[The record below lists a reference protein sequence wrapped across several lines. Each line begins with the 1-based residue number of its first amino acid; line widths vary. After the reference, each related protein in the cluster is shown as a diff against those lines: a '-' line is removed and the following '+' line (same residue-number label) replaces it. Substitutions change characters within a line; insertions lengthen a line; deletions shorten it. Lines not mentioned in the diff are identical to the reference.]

1 MSSRLPYGIRTQSG
15 AASFKREVEQ
25 SLAPWRE
32 MIARDDARV
41 VRSIHCPQ
49 VPNAAD
55 GFSPI
60 VLYQIAVRDTG
71 KVVQVSIQGKH
82 NPLPNPVSAWNE
94 TRAQSRKRKGDGA
107 SSAASG
113 SRSAGAGRSRT
124 DSSEGKMAAAK
135 RRLQMINDEED
146 AREAEAC
153 HDENADGRPEL
164 RQDDECD
171 EEELSQRKRVALQ
184 GAYAKEGQPYADDQQ
199 YYDGYDYDEAAQ
211 AEEEDIPADVIAHVS
226 LHPPT
231 PQKKPSKPSSRLP
244 GPPRYSARRST
255 SLAAQGLAPQYGLND
270 LREPDGSIRYF
281 PSTAANSEAGESC
294 GGETVYSNVTYTQQN
309 PQQRGLRR
317 SSRLA
322 SLPPGSLD
330 EEGRHHQEQV
340 RATAHRLAEVELH
353 PLVEMQEQ
361 QQNGIDA
368 EENEDVDM
376 SSMILDYEDE
386 EETRLAH
393 EQMRRE
399 GQRRILTEQEVAR
412 RCPPLYT

>member
-1 MSSRLPYGIRTQSG
+1 
-15 AASFKREVEQ
+15 
-25 SLAPWRE
+25 
-32 MIARDDARV
+32 
-41 VRSIHCPQ
+41 
-49 VPNAAD
+49 
-55 GFSPI
+55 
-60 VLYQIAVRDTG
+60 
-71 KVVQVSIQGKH
+71 
-82 NPLPNPVSAWNE
+82 
-94 TRAQSRKRKGDGA
+94 
-107 SSAASG
+107 
-113 SRSAGAGRSRT
+113 
-124 DSSEGKMAAAK
+124 MAAAK

-153 HDENADGRPEL
+153 HDEFADGRSEL
-164 RQDDECD
+164 RYDDECD
-171 EEELSQRKRVALQ
+171 EEEMRQRKRVALQ
-184 GAYAKEGQPYADDQQ
+184 GAYAKEGQQYADDQQ

-294 GGETVYSNVTYTQQN
+294 SGETVQSNVTYTQQN
-309 PQQRGLRR
+309 HQQRGLRR

-322 SLPPGSLD
+322 SLAPGALD
-330 EEGRHHQEQV
+330 EEVRQHQEQI
-340 RATAHRLAEVELH
+340 RATAHRLAGVELH
-353 PLVEMQEQ
+353 PSAEGEEQ
-361 QQNGIDA
+361 QQQQEGMEA
-368 EENEDVDM
+368 GENEDVDM

-399 GQRRILTEQEVAR
+399 GERRILTEQEVDDEMMSLDRWIKEEAS
-412 RCPPLYT
+412 